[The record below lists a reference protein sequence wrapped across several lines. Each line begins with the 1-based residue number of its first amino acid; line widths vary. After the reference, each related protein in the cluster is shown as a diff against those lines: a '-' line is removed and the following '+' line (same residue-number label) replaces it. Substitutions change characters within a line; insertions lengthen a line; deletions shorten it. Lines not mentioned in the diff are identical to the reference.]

1 MHMNVALKDELRY
14 TRTVCVKFGF
24 VMQSS
29 ISVLI
34 PAGPACKLP
43 FLSDTL
49 DSVLCHAG
57 ASTSVIIVDDAG
69 NGIPQAAA
77 AGRTNVKI
85 LPATVGSGGYG
96 ELYLNLAMAIEHIL
110 KINSAC
116 EVIVKLDDD
125 GLVIG
130 YGGDLEALE
139 FFTKNPEIAI
149 AGSYRVDCMG
159 RPRDFGP
166 AARRMLF
173 LASIGAF
180 REPAASREM
189 RRLLFAARRNGYE
202 LGEHC
207 LGGVA
212 FFNAAAFRVMAARDM
227 LIRPDLLR
235 SRLGEDHLFGLLARA
250 CGYRIADF
258 ASDDLPLG
266 VAWRGLP
273 CSPEELLRR
282 GKKLTHSVRSWG
294 DMDEVEIRRF
304 FSERRRVAPVAG
316 LAPVP

>member
-1 MHMNVALKDELRY
+1 
-14 TRTVCVKFGF
+14 
-24 VMQSS
+24 MQSS

-34 PAGPACKLP
+34 PAGPKCILP

-49 DSVLCHAG
+49 DSVLHHA
-57 ASTSVIIVDDAG
+57 SVPTSVIIVDDAR
-69 NGIPQAAA
+69 NGTPQAAA
-77 AGRTNVKI
+77 AGRTNVEI
-85 LPATVGSGGYG
+85 LPATVGSGING
-96 ELYLNLAMAIEHIL
+96 ELYLNLSNAIAHIL
-110 KINSAC
+110 KTNNAC
-116 EVIVKLDDD
+116 DVIVRLDDD

-130 YGGDLEALE
+130 DGGDLAALE
-139 FFTKNPEIAI
+139 FFAREPEVAI

-207 LGGVA
+207 LGGAA
-212 FFNAAAFRVMAARDM
+212 FFNAAAFRAMAARNM
-227 LIRPDLLR
+227 LVRPDLLR
-235 SRLGEDHLFGLLARA
+235 SHLGEDHLFGLLARA
-250 CGYRIADF
+250 CGFRIADF
-258 ASDDLPLG
+258 ASNDLPLG
-266 VAWRGLP
+266 AAWRGLP

-282 GKKLTHSVRSWG
+282 GKKLTHSVRFWG
-294 DMDEVEIRRF
+294 DMDEAGIRRF
-304 FSERRRVAPVAG
+304 FSERRRAKPVTNLVSAF
-316 LAPVP
+316 

>member
-1 MHMNVALKDELRY
+1 MV
-14 TRTVCVKFGF
+14 
-24 VMQSS
+24 
-29 ISVLI
+29 
-34 PAGPACKLP
+34 
-43 FLSDTL
+43 
-49 DSVLCHAG
+49 
-57 ASTSVIIVDDAG
+57 IVDDAR
-69 NGIPQAAA
+69 NGVPQAVA
-77 AGRTNVKI
+77 AGRANVEV
-85 LPATVGSGGYG
+85 LPASVESGGHG
-96 ELYLNLAMAIEHIL
+96 ELYLNLASAIEHIL
-110 KINSAC
+110 KTNSAC
-116 EVIVKLDDD
+116 DVIVRLDDD

-130 YGGDLEALE
+130 DGGDLAALE
-139 FFTKNPEIAI
+139 FFAKNPKVAI

-212 FFNAAAFRVMAARDM
+212 FFNAAAFRAMAARDM

-266 VAWRGLP
+266 AAWRGLP

-294 DMDEVEIRRF
+294 DMDEAGIRRF
-304 FSERRRVAPVAG
+304 FSERRRAEPAAG
-316 LAPVP
+316 LASL